1 MLCIEKERLP
11 SFPDA
16 RGEIIKSFVS
26 STILIKNLVFSAHC
40 MSNLKYVCFR
50 VKVVLLIYD
59 ECQNVHLTTNILKSM
74 T

>member
-26 STILIKNLVFSAHC
+26 STILIENLVFRAHC
-40 MSNLKYVCFR
+40 MCHLKG
-50 VKVVLLIYD
+50 
-59 ECQNVHLTTNILKSM
+59 TNM
-74 T
+74 TEIGDQQQPDWESIGH